1 MISSAHAIAIGYHG
15 CERAV
20 GEAILSGRESIRS
33 SENSYDWLGHGAY
46 FWESNRTR
54 AWEWANGHAK
64 VPFVVGSVI
73 SLGRCLDLTSGDS
86 LEVLKASHALMVDD
100 LKAKGKPVPTNRRQ
114 AESGEWLLRDLDC
127 AVIEFLHKAR
137 EADNQLPYTT
147 VRGVFFEGGEL
158 YPGAGFREHNHIQI
172 CVRDRESILGCF
184 LPR

>member
-20 GEAILSGRESIRS
+20 GEAILSGKATIRP

-54 AWEWANGHAK
+54 ASEWAEGHAK
-64 VPFVVGSVI
+64 KPFVVGAVI

-86 LEVLKASHALMVDD
+86 LEVLKAYHGLMVDD
-100 LKAKGKPVPTNRRQ
+100 LTAQGKPVPTNRRK
-114 AESGEWLLRDLDC
+114 GKGDEWLLRDLDC
-127 AVIEFLHKAR
+127 AVIEFLHEAR
-137 EADNQLPYTT
+137 EAEQLLPYTT
-147 VRGVFFEGGEL
+147 VRGVFFEGEEL

-172 CVRDRESILGCF
+172 CVRDQGSILGFF